1 MTSEPQGHPYNTEF
15 VETYMKWQKMSSIK
29 SRIIHFNCYN
39 LYKSK
44 EYKIDQIKDKP
55 FENIRN
61 CGIIRKYHYFTEIN
75 KLEYYLSVLREPSA
89 HYTYLIESL

>member
-44 EYKIDQIKDKP
+44 EYKID
-55 FENIRN
+55 
-61 CGIIRKYHYFTEIN
+61 
-75 KLEYYLSVLREPSA
+75 
-89 HYTYLIESL
+89 